1 MEKVKI
7 NIIQHFCTC
16 NNDSTD
22 ILLEEIS
29 KDINEHIDFQHEL
42 MEGDNTKS
50 TSEIRAMYEELRYKQ
65 IKENVLQDFKNEL
78 DLSFQQRLNNIE
90 LHFYERIA
98 QLESLVENTKI
109 FQTDLL
115 LKELDAKNNILN
127 KLLNE
132 NILKKFSNIPSQNDI
147 MGGLPRQQCNNL
159 ENLHESSPP
168 QCQDFDTPT
177 FNRNASVNRLENER
191 DENCSK

>member
-1 MEKVKI
+1 M
-7 NIIQHFCTC
+7 
-16 NNDSTD
+16 
-22 ILLEEIS
+22 
-29 KDINEHIDFQHEL
+29 
-42 MEGDNTKS
+42 
-50 TSEIRAMYEELRYKQ
+50 
-65 IKENVLQDFKNEL
+65 
-78 DLSFQQRLNNIE
+78 
-90 LHFYERIA
+90 
-98 QLESLVENTKI
+98 ENTKK

-132 NILKKFSNIPSQNDI
+132 NILKKFSNTPSQNDI

-177 FNRNASVNRLENER
+177 LNRNASVNRLEKEL